1 MTTLAITDDHAMV
14 VEGLKTMLNQVED
27 IQIIDAFYTV
37 NDTLLGLKNKTP
49 DVLLL
54 DINLPDGNG
63 IDLCKTLK
71 ETYKNLKIIA
81 LSNFEDIA
89 FIKQIIKNG
98 ANGYLLKNTNKSEL
112 VEAIK
117 TVKNDTLFL
126 PETLKR
132 LLLNDALGKPI
143 NSSFFVPNLTR
154 REKEVL
160 SLIVKEYTSEEI
172 ANELFITVKT
182 VEAHRSNLIQ
192 KLSVKN
198 VAGLVRVAL
207 EKGLV

>member
-1 MTTLAITDDHAMV
+1 HSYRFKKHTNYMTTLVITDDHAMV

-98 ANGYLLKNTNKSEL
+98 ANGYLL
-112 VEAIK
+112 
-117 TVKNDTLFL
+117 
-126 PETLKR
+126 
-132 LLLNDALGKPI
+132 
-143 NSSFFVPNLTR
+143 
-154 REKEVL
+154 
-160 SLIVKEYTSEEI
+160 
-172 ANELFITVKT
+172 
-182 VEAHRSNLIQ
+182 
-192 KLSVKN
+192 
-198 VAGLVRVAL
+198 
-207 EKGLV
+207 